1 MIERLFPSPHPDA
14 TDDDLLEWYSDLP
27 ARSGVVFNFISS
39 VDGSATVRGHSG
51 GLSDPVDQRILRLL
65 RRLADVLVVGAGTIR
80 VEGYAGELLDD
91 AGRAWRRAN
100 GKPERPAVAVVSGSL
115 RLDPAAPFFTAAP
128 APPLIFTTEH
138 ADPRKRA
145 QLAEVAEI
153 VIAGVDTVDP
163 RHLVAELTDRGHS
176 RIHSEGGPKLFGSF
190 QESGVVDGLCLTLSP
205 ALVGGLGARVTAWA
219 DEHAVPLELLHVLRS
234 GSMLFLRY
242 RVLEEGKKP

>member
-1 MIERLFPSPHPDA
+1 MVDRLYPAPHPDA
-14 TDDDLLEWYSDLP
+14 TDDDLLEWYADRP
-27 ARSGVVFNFISS
+27 ARPGVVFNFISS

-91 AGRAWRRAN
+91 AGLAWRAAH
-100 GKPERPAVAVVSGSL
+100 GMPPRPAVAVVSGSL
-115 RLDPAAPFFTAAP
+115 RLDPAATFFTTAP
-128 APPLIFTTEH
+128 TPPLLFTTAR

-145 QLAEVAEI
+145 QLADVAE
-153 VIAGVDTVDP
+153 VVTAGVDTVDP
-163 RHLVAELTDRGHS
+163 RRVVAELTERGFQ

-190 QESGVVDGLCLTLSP
+190 QEAGVVDGLCLTISP

-219 DEHAVPLELLHVLRS
+219 DEHAVPLELVHVLRS
-234 GSMLFLRY
+234 GNMLFLRY
-242 RVLEEGKKP
+242 RVPDEGRIR